1 MQRPTR
7 REFERKRR
15 DSVNES
21 RAVAKS
27 VVEWLGELEAAGLV
41 HRLSE
46 SEPAYLFK
54 HTLTQETAYQSLL
67 NRSRRDIHLNVARIY
82 ENLYPERLDEYAALL
97 ARHYAEGGDDAHALV
112 YETRAGHVATRLF
125 AHAEAIAHYSRAI
138 GITSRAESVADG
150 SLKDLYLKRGRV
162 FELSGR
168 YDKALQNYGEMQAL
182 ARERGDRALE
192 LGAVISIAAL
202 HAIPTPVFDPQQAQ
216 QFADDAITL
225 ARELND
231 RASESRIFWMLM
243 ILKRWVKDPAGAVR
257 YGEKSLEIARECN
270 LREQV
275 AFTLNDLAVHG
286 YYNTGEFHK
295 AQNASAQ
302 ARKLWREMN
311 NLPMLADNYSSSG
324 IVNYPLGNFDQVI
337 AESSEALEISE
348 RTGNLWGQSYAQ
360 WIVGNVHSD
369 RGEPN
374 RAVQVME
381 NSIRIGEQGGFAGAE
396 VGVRNALAITLA
408 HYGLVDKSLEIV
420 QQAVKIVEGRF
431 AAWKHWS
438 YAVLARIYTYQG
450 KIDKAEAIMKDLRVV
465 LDDTP
470 LTQIMP
476 LILFQ
481 ISMADAE
488 LVFAKQN
495 RDANPAFLDSMIQ
508 YLQKAQGRGLLSEP
522 LLAKGKFLMARN
534 ELDDAAEILREAR
547 EIAESLSARRMLWQ
561 IYAALAEIQT
571 RRGNKSE
578 ARSLRQQARETI
590 DYIAT
595 HATEEQRAAFLDLP
609 DVRAIRAV

>member
-1 MQRPTR
+1 MRG
-7 REFERKRR
+7 EYERNRG
-15 DSVNES
+15 DSMKVES
-21 RAVAKS
+21 RVEAKS
-27 VVEWLGELEAAGLV
+27 ILQWLDDLEATGLV
-41 HRLSE
+41 RRLNE

-67 NRSRRDIHLNVARIY
+67 NRSRRDIHLQVANVVQA
-82 ENLYPERLDEYAALL
+82 LYPDRLDQYAALL
-97 ARHYAEGGDDAHALV
+97 AYHYAEGGDDAQALV
-112 YETRAGHVATRLF
+112 YEIRAGDVAARLF
-125 AHAEAIAHYSRAI
+125 AHAEAIGHYTRALGIATSAEAI
-138 GITSRAESVADG
+138 GYESAR
-150 SLKDLYLKRGRV
+150 DLYSKRGRV

-168 YDKALQNYGEMQAL
+168 YDSALENYVEMQAL

-192 LGAVISIAAL
+192 LGALISIAAL

-216 QFADDAITL
+216 QFADDAIAL

-243 ILKRWVKDPAGAVR
+243 ILKRWVGDPAGAVR

-275 AFTLNDLAVHG
+275 AFTLNDLVVHG

-295 AQNASAQ
+295 ALNASEQ
-302 ARKLWREMN
+302 ARELWREMN
-311 NLPMLADNYSSSG
+311 NLPMLADNYGSSG

-337 AESSEALEISE
+337 AESSEALAISE
-348 RTGNLWGQSYAQ
+348 RIGNLWGQSYAQ

-369 RGEPN
+369 RGEPR

-408 HYGLVDKSLEIV
+408 HYGLVDQGLDIV
-420 QQAVKIVEGRF
+420 QQAVEIVEGRF

-438 YAVLARIYTYQG
+438 YAVLARIYTYRG
-450 KIDKAEAIMKDLRVV
+450 KIAQAEAIMKDLRGV
-465 LDDTP
+465 LYDKP

-481 ISMADAE
+481 ICMADTE
-488 LVFAKQN
+488 LAITVQN
-495 RDANPAFLDSMIQ
+495 RDANPAFLDSILQ
-508 YLQKAQGRGLLSEP
+508 YLKKSQARGLMPEP
-522 LLAKGKFLMARN
+522 MLAKGKILIARN
-534 ELDDAAEILREAR
+534 ELDDAAAILSEAR
-547 EIAESLSARRMLWQ
+547 GVAEARAARRVLWQ
-561 IYAALAEIQT
+561 IYSALAEIHE
-571 RRGNKSE
+571 RRGDYSKAN
-578 ARSLRQQARETI
+578 SLRSQAREMI
-590 DYIAT
+590 EYIAA
-595 HATEEQRAAFLDLP
+595 HATEEQRAAFLNLP
-609 DVRAIRAV
+609 NVRTILAPS

>member
-1 MQRPTR
+1 MPL
-7 REFERKRR
+7 
-15 DSVNES
+15 DSLLSQLENAQLI
-21 RAVAKS
+21 RQ
-27 VVEWLGELEAAGLV
+27 LTEL
-41 HRLSE
+41 
-46 SEPAYLFK
+46 EPAYLFK
-54 HTLTQETAYQSLL
+54 NALTQESAYQSLL
-67 NRSRRDIHLNVARIY
+67 HSARRDIHLKVAHIY
-82 ENLYPERLDEYAALL
+82 ETLYPDRLDEYAAIL
-97 ARHYAEGGDDAHALV
+97 ARHYAEGGDDAQALV
-112 YETRAGHVATRLF
+112 YETRAGDEATRLF
-125 AHAEAIAHYSRAI
+125 AHAEAIAHYTRAI
-138 GITSRAESVADG
+138 WITSRGELVVDG

-168 YDKALQNYGEMQAL
+168 YDKALQNYNEMRAL
-182 ARERGDRALE
+182 AGERGDRALE
-192 LGAVISIAAL
+192 LGALISIAAL

-216 QFADDAITL
+216 QFADDAIAL
-225 ARELND
+225 ARKLSD

-270 LREQV
+270 LREQE

-311 NLPMLADNYSSSG
+311 NLPMLADNYSSSS
-324 IVNYPLGNFDQVI
+324 IVNYPLGNFDLVI

-348 RTGNLWGQSYAQ
+348 RIGNLWGLSYAQ

-369 RGEPN
+369 RGEPS

-408 HYGLVDKSLEIV
+408 HYGLLDKSFEIV

-465 LDDTP
+465 LEETP

-481 ISMADAE
+481 IGMADAE
-488 LVFAKQN
+488 LVFAKQS

-508 YLQKAQGRGLLSEP
+508 YLQKTQGRGLLSEP
-522 LLAKGKFLMARN
+522 LFAKGKILMARD
-534 ELDDAAEILREAR
+534 ELDDAAEILMEAR
-547 EIAESLSARRMLWQ
+547 ETAESLSARRMLWQ

-571 RRGNKSE
+571 RRGNESVAFQLREE
-578 ARSLRQQARETI
+578 ARQIIE
-590 DYIAT
+590 YIAA
-595 HATEEQRAAFLDLP
+595 HSTEEQRGAFMNLP
-609 DVRAIRAV
+609 GVREITRINS